1 MDWFPVVFIIFKIV
15 VLGIG
20 MFFAIKWHYDQDKK
34 AQKGEVLSTV
44 GKMATI
50 LVISLFI
57 LLFITFT
64 IANRIGIDLA
74 LS

>member
-34 AQKGEVLSTV
+34 AQKGHVLSAV
-44 GKMATI
+44 GKMAAI

-57 LLFITFT
+57 LLFLTFM

-74 LS
+74 L

>member
-57 LLFITFT
+57 ILFITFT